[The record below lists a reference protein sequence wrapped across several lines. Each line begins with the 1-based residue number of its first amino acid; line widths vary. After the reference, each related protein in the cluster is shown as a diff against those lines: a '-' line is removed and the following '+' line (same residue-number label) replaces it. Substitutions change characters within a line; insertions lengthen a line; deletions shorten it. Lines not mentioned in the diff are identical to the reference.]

1 MAPLRGVVAFNTA
14 LAHESGGNVCLA
26 SEMFD
31 QTIAL
36 SRPVN
41 NMHLVMLSFSH
52 LARMQSIQG
61 RTRQATKTCR
71 LAIQSAQEST
81 NPPSPLLG
89 MVYVG
94 LGDVLYEWNELERA
108 QSHLQQGIDL
118 AQPWSNWE
126 TLVPGYLG
134 LAKVQAAQG
143 DWAGAAQTLA
153 GLADRLPPLQS
164 PWGMPLIRAHQAQLD
179 MRQCDL
185 DAAVAW
191 VRQTDLT
198 VDGDLAYTSEPEAII
213 LARVLAGLGRLDDA
227 VRLGKRLLA
236 AAEDGER
243 TGRVI
248 EVLIGQSLALQAQGK
263 PEAALAALERALTL
277 AEPEGYVRVFVDEG
291 VAMGTL
297 LQQAAV
303 HGMAP
308 DYVRRLLPAFG
319 AATADRRPPTAAD
332 ANLSLVE
339 PLSQRELEIL
349 RLVVE
354 GLSNREIAERLVLA
368 VGTVKAHVHSI
379 YGKLGVQGRVQAIV
393 RARELNLL

>member
-1 MAPLRGVVAFNTA
+1 
-14 LAHESGGNVCLA
+14 
-26 SEMFD
+26 MFD

-36 SRPVN
+36 SRSTD

-52 LARMQSIQG
+52 LARMQSVQG
-61 RTRQATKTCR
+61 RLHQAAETYREATGLCR
-71 LAIQSAQEST
+71 PATQFAQEST
-81 NPPSPLLG
+81 IPPSPLLG

-94 LGDVLYEWNELERA
+94 LGDVLYEWNELQRA
-108 QSHLQQGIDL
+108 QANLRQGIDL
-118 AQPWSNWE
+118 AEPWHNWE
-126 TLVPGYLG
+126 TLVPGYLT
-134 LAKVQAAQG
+134 LARLHAAQG
-143 DWAGAAQTLA
+143 DWTGAVQTLA

-164 PWGMPLIRAHQAQLD
+164 PWGMPLIRAHQAQIALW
-179 MRQCDL
+179 QGDL
-185 DAAVAW
+185 ESAAAW
-191 VRQTDLT
+191 VRQTGLT

-213 LARVLAGLGRLDDA
+213 LARVLVGLGRLDDA
-227 VRLGKRLLA
+227 LRLGERLLA
-236 AAEDGER
+236 AAEAGER
-243 TGRVI
+243 SGRVI
-248 EVLIGQSLALQAQGK
+248 ELLVIQSLALQAQGK
-263 PEAALAALERALTL
+263 PEAALVALERALML

-291 VAMGTL
+291 LAMGTL

-308 DYVRRLLPAFG
+308 DYVRRLLPALG
-319 AATADRRPPTAAD
+319 AATAARRPPTATD

-368 VGTVKAHVHSI
+368 VGTIKAHVHSI

-393 RARELNLL
+393 RAGELNLL

>member
-1 MAPLRGVVAFNTA
+1 
-14 LAHESGGNVCLA
+14 
-26 SEMFD
+26 
-31 QTIAL
+31 
-36 SRPVN
+36 
-41 NMHLVMLSFSH
+41 
-52 LARMQSIQG
+52 
-61 RTRQATKTCR
+61 
-71 LAIQSAQEST
+71 
-81 NPPSPLLG
+81 
-89 MVYVG
+89 
-94 LGDVLYEWNELERA
+94 
-108 QSHLQQGIDL
+108 
-118 AQPWSNWE
+118 
-126 TLVPGYLG
+126 
-134 LAKVQAAQG
+134 
-143 DWAGAAQTLA
+143 
-153 GLADRLPPLQS
+153 
-164 PWGMPLIRAHQAQLD
+164 MPLIRAHQAQLD
-179 MRQCDL
+179 MRQGDL

-191 VRQTDLT
+191 VRQTDLA

-248 EVLIGQSLALQAQGK
+248 EVLVIQSLALQAQGK

-297 LQQAAV
+297 LQQAAA
-303 HGMAP
+303 HRMAP
-308 DYVRRLLPAFG
+308 GYVRKLLAALG
-319 AATADRRPPTAAD
+319 DATADRRPPTAAD

-368 VGTVKAHVHSI
+368 VGTIKAHVHSI